1 MSLPFRIEPLWR
13 VLLHDHGLSAESL
26 ARRAGLPAN
35 LFASD
40 PVMVDVKG
48 WASLWEALEDEV
60 GEPDLALQLG
70 QSLTLDMFDP
80 AMFAAFCSENLHQAA
95 TRLQLYKR
103 LVGPC
108 RLQLDDTQGLAVSC
122 HVVGLPLPPRLWGA
136 GELVAWVKLARHA
149 TRHRVIPKR
158 VMMPFDPQ
166 DPVGYESYFG
176 VPTSRGPRYEVV
188 FDAEDAT
195 RVFLTTDTSMWS
207 MFEPV
212 LRHRLAELDERTG
225 MTERV
230 SVALFELLPG
240 GRSQIGDVAGALG
253 VSARTVQRRLGQ
265 EDTTYRDVL
274 DHTRARLAQH
284 YLTKTQLTTTEIAF
298 LIGYDDPKSLYPAF
312 RSWTGMTPQA
322 VRDAT
327 RPVD

>member
-1 MSLPFRIEPLWR
+1 
-13 VLLHDHGLSAESL
+13 
-26 ARRAGLPAN
+26 
-35 LFASD
+35 
-40 PVMVDVKG
+40 
-48 WASLWEALEDEV
+48 
-60 GEPDLALQLG
+60 
-70 QSLTLDMFDP
+70 
-80 AMFAAFCSENLHQAA
+80 
-95 TRLQLYKR
+95 
-103 LVGPC
+103 
-108 RLQLDDTQGLAVSC
+108 
-122 HVVGLPLPPRLWGA
+122 
-136 GELVAWVKLARHA
+136 
-149 TRHRVIPKR
+149 
-158 VMMPFDPQ
+158 
-166 DPVGYESYFG
+166 
-176 VPTSRGPRYEVV
+176 
-188 FDAEDAT
+188 
-195 RVFLTTDTSMWS
+195 
-207 MFEPV
+207 
-212 LRHRLAELDERTG
+212 

-240 GRSQIGDVAGALG
+240 GRSQIGDVARALG